1 MRRNFLLTLRTVA
14 TIEFRRRLTPERKG
28 PQSMQLQHVNVKLLV
43 QNPEGANLEP
53 LISVF
58 HSWIE
63 NQNGDELLIDV
74 ADYTHVPAG
83 PGIVLIGHEGNYSV
97 DNTGNRLGV
106 RYNRKA
112 ALDGGNQ
119 ESLTQSARA
128 ALTACQR
135 LEAGT
140 SAGRGK
146 FRFNGED
153 IEIFINDRLVAPK
166 NGATREA
173 FDEEFHHFS
182 RKLFRGNEYSISYG
196 TDPRSLFTAYLKVA
210 RPFSVAELLEALS

>member
-1 MRRNFLLTLRTVA
+1 
-14 TIEFRRRLTPERKG
+14 
-28 PQSMQLQHVNVKLLV
+28 MQLQHVNVKLLV

-53 LISVF
+53 LIPVF

-112 ALDGGNQ
+112 AFDGGNQ
-119 ESLTQSARA
+119 DCLAQAARS
-128 ALTACQR
+128 ALTACRR
-135 LEAGT
+135 LEEEP
-140 SAGRGK
+140 RLEKK
-146 FRFNGED
+146 FLFNGQD
-153 IEIFINDRLVAPK
+153 IEIFVNDRLVAP
-166 NGATREA
+166 NNDSTREA
-173 FDEEFHHFS
+173 LDAEFQTFS
-182 RKLFRGNEYSISYG
+182 RKMFRGKEYSISYG
-196 TDPRSLFTAYLKVA
+196 ADPRSLFTAFVKAA